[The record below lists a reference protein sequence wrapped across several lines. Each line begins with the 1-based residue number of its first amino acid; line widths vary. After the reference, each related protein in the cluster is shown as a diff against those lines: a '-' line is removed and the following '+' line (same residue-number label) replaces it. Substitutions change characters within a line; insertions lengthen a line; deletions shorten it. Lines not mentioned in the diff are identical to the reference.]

1 MPTSRTEK
9 AELERADADERG
21 LEPRPGLE
29 AGLSTG
35 ADGEMRL
42 VIGLD
47 AARIAEICG
56 RAAGQIQAADRL
68 LDAGQIEEALRIYR
82 GEVLPL
88 YHALAKL
95 PPRGVLMHK
104 IAEAMARRGEG
115 GGAG

>member
-9 AELERADADERG
+9 AGLERADADERG

-29 AGLSTG
+29 AGPG

-68 LDAGQIEEALRIYR
+68 LDGGQVEEALRIYR